1 MSMQLWAAAQL
12 RAFSTASHNVLAI
25 FTNYIQHF
33 YEKYTIPIQFV
44 HVSCNLCKKQHND
57 AFPIIIFPTGMPK
70 KEG

>member
-1 MSMQLWAAAQL
+1 M
-12 RAFSTASHNVLAI
+12 AI
-25 FTNYIQHF
+25 LTNYAPYF